1 MMQKFIELIRYQF
14 EDENLRITQDSVPSE
29 VEGFDS
35 LTAFSIIDSI
45 EDEYG
50 VQIEEEDLNKRIKD
64 IYNQIHG

>member
-1 MMQKFIELIRYQF
+1 MQKFIELINNQF
-14 EDENLRITQDSVPSE
+14 EDENLRITQDSIPSE

-50 VQIEEEDLNKRIKD
+50 IQIEEKDLDKKIID
-64 IYNQIHG
+64 IYNRLHD

>member
-1 MMQKFIELIRYQF
+1 MQKFIELINNQF
-14 EDENLRITQDSVPSE
+14 EDENLRITQDSIPSE

-50 VQIEEEDLNKRIKD
+50 VQIEEKDLDKKIID
-64 IYNQIHG
+64 IYNRLHD